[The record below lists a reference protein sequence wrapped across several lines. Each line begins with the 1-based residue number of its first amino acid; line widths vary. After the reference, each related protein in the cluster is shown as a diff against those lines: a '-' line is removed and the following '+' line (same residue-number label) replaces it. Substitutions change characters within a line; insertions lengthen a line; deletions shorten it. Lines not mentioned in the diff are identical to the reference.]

1 MAIDQIK
8 QNIDSQINSVVS
20 SSPVATP
27 PVVEA
32 PKAVV
37 PAEAPSASSESSVTE
52 GKYGAVRS
60 DSFSQS
66 TQLSAGVELSNDP
79 QEVYAGGIVEAGR
92 SAYADL
98 PDSSDDFYLKVKY
111 APVKQYPL
119 RMPDGN
125 VYDVTTS
132 DFRKAM
138 WQFYMDKMGVPAD
151 ADWFGYY
158 YVPEQVRETFVGS
171 MLRAIPNTAKDLG
184 LDLVSTAMRQPAHIF
199 EALGIAPETSAT
211 YDEIIKDIFDGV
223 KDTLH
228 VGDVTEET
236 ANKYGSM
243 TGSAIF
249 TVGAAILSGGSSV
262 AVNTLAAAE
271 AASAYNGIYDSLK
284 NAGYSPSS
292 AFAMSLGGGLGV
304 GLLSRVGNIGE
315 RAMQASAGA
324 GRGLVYAALKNP
336 GELSRMAKLSVPY
349 HALAEAI
356 TEPLQSELEN
366 FMSSG
371 MSLDSLG
378 ENFDER
384 LFEFFSALAI
394 GAGAAYYNS
403 TKMPAYED
411 RVRAYANEMRTNLER
426 IQKAL
431 PYSSKGIITDEVLA
445 DLIAVVNKPEFGRVA
460 YEMMR
465 ESVYGQFDKVPASAK
480 EKMAKTLAKLDS
492 AAALENEYKVLESN
506 LDKLFVGTNMPAEV
520 ESEVRMLLRAVA
532 SWNLAHRG
540 ILPSKFKLPTK
551 ISYEPTRTVKNMS
564 PERARNV
571 AGHTLGD
578 VIFLNPMVPSTP
590 MVDRVP
596 SKKVSGEGGKM
607 SVSRRVLSEVSGT
620 AKGNPNVDQTR
631 RADVAYMRHEVAH
644 WIERRSGLKKVP
656 KFMSAFKRIANSVV
670 PNFTK
675 GKTGTELS
683 EAYAVGLQYAAQK
696 AAAEIGLEGPVGD
709 YIDFMHTML
718 YAQERA
724 QGLQK
729 DVQAYVDVLRATMKQ
744 NAAFVDEMIKGFGS
758 EKLRGAIKEF
768 IKTGDSS
775 LLDAET
781 IKGLNAVLQGVA
793 DAQTQDNLQEVFD
806 SPNQMKDFSRA
817 VANMHRVTANKK
829 VAEMQ
834 ARRDEA
840 VSKAD
845 KIAGVATP
853 EDAIPVDSAEAA
865 FTIDDDEKEGEVKAP
880 VVEEGKP
887 AVKADEPAPAVEDSK
902 PAVKTEK
909 AAADST
915 GGENIKPKEES
926 GKIKDYSSSEDA
938 ELLRFRLLFPAV
950 LQADDVT
957 ALGKPLNVTIPG
969 DEETGMVFKVKAADR
984 KNAERRAKWRRNI
997 ERRIEAV
1004 EKAGKDRGLFSVFD
1018 SNDLWTPEY
1027 ETYLANK
1034 VAGFIEGEK
1043 ASKTEVALYRI
1054 MREYT
1059 LENEKLTSGWT
1070 TEDRSAAYVPLERV
1084 RGTDE
1089 EEARRSK
1096 RIKNNTQTRA
1106 SLYIGEVV
1114 PFISRN
1120 ADYNLAKVD
1129 LLNHMLSGLKDLE
1142 SSEDPLTEAFI
1153 FGMRP
1158 ELVEHYTSNI
1168 EVNGRLSAMRYDARY
1183 KQLSEGLIARI
1194 ESKIAYFQRKAA
1206 AQLIEGQ
1213 MSEEF
1218 VRSAH
1223 RDVNNTKQALLSQS
1237 LWLEKLE
1244 LSVEAA
1250 ALNGLAEDDVVL
1262 VTDYTTGRGITLREA
1277 KDQILKYSRS
1287 VAKLEGDVSLK
1298 EALIKEYHPTSRS
1311 TAEPD
1316 EGSHEVDVKPEGFVP
1331 KHISDMEHAL
1341 AAANAK
1347 IRQSERKNGKPTLSL
1362 KDIDYVDGDGNAIP
1376 MSQIEATV
1384 NSFYKGLVTE
1394 ADNYNDDM
1402 ARVLHRREAMIR
1414 ARDSVVYAGN
1424 TLKYAID
1431 ADNAG
1436 STPYTRRNLAIAQE
1450 RYDSAWRYMNRLALR
1465 NWDFVE
1471 PSGKEFL
1478 PKINKSSGENVS
1490 ESIPRGESQTAVGS
1504 ILNSKVYNPDYFL
1517 PQMRRY
1523 SVDAKPFVQFPS
1535 IAEFFKPK
1543 LGQDYLSEGLV
1554 EKDVWEKAKSEDYP
1568 EGSTDAEAMKQL
1580 ASDFAR
1586 LSPFGSP
1593 RVHQFTTD
1601 PTSIPT
1607 PLEAKGVTLE
1617 DAISKLETFG
1627 ESIPQFDLTKVNNE
1641 AISRYYDDGIMTF
1654 TRVWKALLDQVPSEA
1669 ESTDRKARFR
1679 ELVAIDMAKQLAR
1692 ERLGEYYSREMK
1704 FREDPTLGS
1713 GITSHAIEFDKSKK
1727 GASVKK
1733 ANAEEG
1739 YTFPLAADLLPVGA
1753 QIAFA
1758 KGNKIERAVVTG
1770 RYELDN
1776 GKITYSLYRDIDLDS
1791 LGVDFA
1797 KLSWDLDLFSW
1808 AAVLKD
1814 KGVLASLGRK
1824 MEEWVISSEQM
1835 SKVEIF
1841 GKKPAERHV
1850 RNLMRTYSKF
1860 YSIAGRPNITEL
1872 MAQVWAA
1879 HQEDNSISSQVQR
1892 YLAENA
1898 QSVAMEESD
1907 IPVDDEE
1914 GNFAVFDAPVSE
1926 PKYDPGL
1933 FSVFMGNGFQDA
1945 TLSEL
1950 FQAQLNSEQLNELLP
1965 EDLRRDFGAVEDML
1979 ALMARESDER
1989 SRAEAVNAAMQGLED
2004 YYRRKKMPT
2013 FTSVVSERKAG
2024 QKASLQKQML
2034 DLLKGFAATKTYRP
2048 LYNMAAGSSLDRKLV
2063 MLAGEKAVSGTF
2075 DFIGAA
2081 SDLQQLKE
2089 EQINA
2094 AVSIAVNEVFSG
2106 NRVDFDKWRGS
2117 LKADLIEGEID
2128 GATRKI
2134 SEGEVMSL
2142 YAMKRQS
2149 DTEEAAHAKTVEEYE
2164 ADPEHA
2170 KAVPLPMEEFK
2181 KRNSQFKRAARRY
2194 GGEEGAEALI
2204 SKLSDKSKGFVDI
2217 VGPTVLRH
2225 VSKNPDW
2232 IPAVSF
2238 DSYSRSSWE
2247 SRRHN
2252 KLEYTPAFELVRGN
2266 SDLAALD
2273 YYDSLM
2279 SAISSYALDGSGLKV
2294 QLQNLQKAFDFQSF
2308 DLSKVA
2314 PLTDVEQEIYQ
2325 SMLETSKQL
2334 REELVKKI
2342 GVNQAN
2348 WFIKNIEN
2356 DLSGSALSGDIAQ
2369 TSEAKMFS
2377 RLSRASGASVLML
2390 NVKQFVQGLGNYHR
2404 LLGLSKH
2411 GALKYYT
2418 TDWFKA
2424 VAHTREAW
2432 ALMKQN
2438 PELLRRL
2445 RQSGISEH
2453 TMRLVDENADSLFS
2467 EFQQELLNHGKKK
2480 SANVVSL
2487 LNTLSNKGTKYGLMP
2502 NVLGDMLGL
2511 AWANYIVR
2519 DDVRASVE
2527 AREGGRLRK
2536 MHRGLDDKV
2545 NSEIDAITDKEIA
2558 NFVNGHVS
2566 SSNYMAKSFMTKW
2579 LNKAG
2584 LGAFVMF
2591 TNDQLQSFGSLAQA
2605 IQTWLNGASPEAT
2618 ARAKKDI
2625 IAWLVSTIRFVAI
2638 KAGWYSAL
2646 ASLALGGDLSDDEI
2660 DSMWDASL
2668 AETINQLGGWHQLGN
2683 IGFTPVVRAIIDG
2696 ERLGPSIVPV
2706 SAAGRAISA
2715 GRKGEWWDFTKELSG
2730 MSVAPVIPGLSRVVE
2745 GVMKMSSGNEHE
2757 RRVGTRMVA
2766 GTSETGAMKELGLS
2780 KSKKTGKIQPKKKLK
2795 KDGE

>member
-8 QNIDSQINSVVS
+8 QSIDSQINGVVS

-27 PVVEA
+27 PVVET
-32 PKAVV
+32 PKAAVS
-37 PAEAPSASSESSVTE
+37 AEAPLASPENSVAE
-52 GKYGAVRS
+52 GEYGAVRS
-60 DSFSQS
+60 DSFSPS
-66 TQLSAGVELSNDP
+66 TQLSAGVDLSNNPYD
-79 QEVYAGGIVEAGR
+79 VYTGGVVEAGR
-92 SAYADL
+92 DAYADL
-98 PDSSDDFYLKVKY
+98 PESTDDFYLRVKY

-119 RMPDGN
+119 RMPDGHL
-125 VYDVTTS
+125 YDVTTS

-138 WQFYMDKMGVPAD
+138 WQFYIDKMGVPAD

-171 MLRAIPNTAKDLG
+171 MLRALPNTATELGSDLASF
-184 LDLVSTAMRQPAHIF
+184 VMRLPANAF
-199 EALGIAPETSAT
+199 EAMGIAPETSAA
-211 YDEIIKDIFDGV
+211 YDEIIKDIFNNV

-243 TGSAIF
+243 TGGALF
-249 TVGAAILSGGSSV
+249 TVGAAILSGGSSL

-304 GLLSRVGNIGE
+304 GLLSRAGNVGE
-315 RAMQASAGA
+315 KAMLASAGA

-336 GELSRMAKLSVPY
+336 GELSRMAKMYIPY
-349 HALAEAI
+349 NALAEAI

-411 RVRAYANEMRTNLER
+411 KVRSYANEMRGALER

-465 ESVYGQFDKVPASAK
+465 ESIYGQFDKVPASAK

-492 AAALENEYKVLESN
+492 VAALENEYKVLESN
-506 LDKLFVGTNMPAEV
+506 LDKLFAGTNMPAEV

-540 ILPSKFKLPTK
+540 VLPSKFKLPAK

-564 PERARNV
+564 PERAKSV

-596 SKKVSGEGGKM
+596 SKKVPGEGGNM
-607 SVSRRVLSEVSGT
+607 SVSRRVLSEASGT

-729 DVQAYVDVLRATMKQ
+729 DVQAYVDVLHATMKQ

-781 IKGLNAVLQGVA
+781 IKGLNSVLQGVA
-793 DAQTQDNLQEVFD
+793 DAQTQDNLQTVFD

-840 VSKAD
+840 VAKAD
-845 KIAGVATP
+845 KIVGISIP

-865 FTIDDDEKEGEVKAP
+865 FTVDVDKKEEGVKAP
-880 VVEEGKP
+880 VVEDNKP
-887 AVKADEPAPAVEDSK
+887 AVKAEEPDVG
-902 PAVKTEK
+902 
-909 AAADST
+909 ST
-915 GGENIKPKEES
+915 SGESVKPKEES
-926 GKIKDYSSSEDA
+926 GKIKDYSNSEDA

-969 DEETGMVFKVKAADR
+969 DEETGKVFKVKAADR

-997 ERRIEAV
+997 ERRIDAV
-1004 EKAGKDRGLFSVFD
+1004 EKAGKERGLFSVFD

-1043 ASKTEVALYRI
+1043 ASKTEAELYRI
-1054 MREYT
+1054 MREYS
-1059 LENEKLTSGWT
+1059 LANERLTSGWT
-1070 TEDRSAAYVPLERV
+1070 TEDSSPAYVPLDRV
-1084 RGTDE
+1084 RGTDV
-1089 EEARRSK
+1089 EEASRSK
-1096 RIKNNTQTRA
+1096 RIKDKTKMRT
-1106 SLYIGEVV
+1106 SLYIGEIV

-1120 ADYNLAKVD
+1120 ADYNLAKVE
-1129 LLNHMLSGLKDLE
+1129 LLSDMLSQLQALE
-1142 SSEDPLTEAFI
+1142 SSGDPLTEAFI

-1158 ELVEHYTSNI
+1158 ELVERYTSKQI
-1168 EVNGRLSAMRYDARY
+1168 EVNGRLSAMAYDARY
-1183 KQLSEGLIARI
+1183 KQLSEGLIARA

-1206 AQLIEGQ
+1206 AQMIEGQ
-1213 MSEEF
+1213 MSEDMVE
-1218 VRSAH
+1218 SAR
-1223 RDVNNTKQALLSQS
+1223 RDINSTKQALVSQS
-1237 LWLEKLE
+1237 LWLERLE
-1244 LSVEAA
+1244 SSVDAA
-1250 ALNGLAEDDVVL
+1250 ELNGLTESDVVL
-1262 VTDYTTGRGITLREA
+1262 VTDYVTGKGITLQEA
-1277 KDQILKYSRS
+1277 KDQVLKYSKS
-1287 VAKLEGDVSLK
+1287 VSKLEGDIRRK
-1298 EALIKEYHPTSRS
+1298 EALIKEYHPASRS

-1316 EGSHEVDVKPEGFVP
+1316 EGSSEVDVKPEGFVP
-1331 KHISDMEHAL
+1331 KHISDMEQSL

-1347 IRQSERKNGKPTLSL
+1347 IRQSERKDGKPTLSL
-1362 KDIDYVDGDGNAIP
+1362 KEIDYVDADGNVIP

-1384 NSFYKGLVTE
+1384 NSFYKKLVTD
-1394 ADNYNDDM
+1394 ADNSLEDR
-1402 ARVLHRREAMIR
+1402 ARALQRRESMII

-1431 ADNAG
+1431 ADNSG

-1450 RYDSAWRYMNRLALR
+1450 QYDSAWNHMNRLALR

-1471 PSGKEFL
+1471 PSGRDSL
-1478 PKINKSSGENVS
+1478 PKFNKSSGENVS
-1490 ESIPRGESQTAVGS
+1490 ESVTRGESQTAVGS
-1504 ILNSKVYNPDYFL
+1504 LLNSKAYNPDYFL

-1523 SVDAKPFVQFPS
+1523 SVDAKPFIQFPS

-1554 EKDVWEKAKSEDYP
+1554 EGDVWEKAKSKNYP
-1568 EGSTDAEAMKQL
+1568 EGSSEAEAMKQL

-1607 PLEAKGVTLE
+1607 PLESKGITVE
-1617 DAISKLETFG
+1617 DAISKLETLG
-1627 ESIPQFDLTKVNNE
+1627 EDIPQFDLTKLNNE

-1669 ESTDRKARFR
+1669 GSTDRNARFR

-1704 FREDPTLGS
+1704 FREDPTLGT
-1713 GITSHAIEFDKSKK
+1713 GITPHAVAFDKSEK
-1727 GASVKK
+1727 GSSVKK
-1733 ANAEEG
+1733 ANAKDG
-1739 YTFPLAADLLPVGA
+1739 YTFPLAADILPVGA

-1776 GKITYSLYRDIDLDS
+1776 GKVTYSLYRDIDLGS

-1824 MEEWVISSEQM
+1824 MEEWVISSDQM

-1850 RNLMRTYSKF
+1850 RNLMNTYSKF

-1898 QSVAMEESD
+1898 PSVALEEGN
-1907 IPVDDEE
+1907 IPVDDED
-1914 GNFAVFDAPVSE
+1914 GDFAVFDAPVSE

-1965 EDLRRDFGAVEDML
+1965 EDIRKDFGAVEDML
-1979 ALMARESDER
+1979 ALMARDSDER
-1989 SRAEAVNAAMQGLED
+1989 SRAEAVSAAMQGLED

-2013 FTSVVSERKAG
+2013 FTSVVAERKEG
-2024 QKASLQKQML
+2024 QKESLQKQML
-2034 DLLKGFAATKTYRP
+2034 DLRDGFAATKTYRS
-2048 LYNMAAGSSLDRKLV
+2048 LYNMAAGSSLDRKLI
-2063 MLAGEKAVSGTF
+2063 MLAGEKAVNGAF

-2128 GATRKI
+2128 GAIRKI

-2149 DTEEAAHAKTVEEYE
+2149 DAEEASHAKSVEEYE

-2170 KAVPLPMEEFK
+2170 KTVPLSMEEFK
-2181 KRNSQFKRAARRY
+2181 NRNSQFKRAARRY
-2194 GGEEGAEALI
+2194 GGEEGAMALI

-2232 IPAVSF
+2232 IPSVTF

-2252 KLEYTPAFELVRGN
+2252 RLEYTPAFELVRGN

-2279 SAISSYALDGSGLKV
+2279 SAISSFALEGSGLKV

-2314 PLTDVEQEIYQ
+2314 PLTDAEQGVYQ
-2325 SMLETSKQL
+2325 SMLEMSKQL

-2356 DLSGSALSGDIAQ
+2356 DLNGSALSGDISQ
-2369 TSEAKMFS
+2369 TPEAKMFS

-2432 ALMKQN
+2432 ELMKQN

-2467 EFQQELLNHGKKK
+2467 EFQQELLNHGKNKA
-2480 SANVVSL
+2480 ANVVSF

-2502 NVLGDMLGL
+2502 NVIGDMLGL

-2519 DDVRASVE
+2519 DDVRSSVE
-2527 AREGGRLRK
+2527 AREGSRLRK
-2536 MHRGLDDKV
+2536 MYRGMNDEI
-2545 NSEIDAITDKEIA
+2545 NSEIDAMTDKEIA
-2558 NFVNGHVS
+2558 NFVNSHVS

-2579 LNKAG
+2579 LNKSG
-2584 LGAFVMF
+2584 LGALVMF

-2605 IQTWLNGASPEAT
+2605 IQTLLNETSPDVAE
-2618 ARAKKDI
+2618 RAKKDI
-2625 IAWLVSTIRFVAI
+2625 IAWVVSTIRFVAI
-2638 KAGWYSAL
+2638 KAGWYAAL
-2646 ASLALGGDLSDDEI
+2646 ASLALGGDLSDDEV
-2660 DSMWDASL
+2660 DRMWDASL

-2683 IGFTPVVRAIIDG
+2683 IGFTPIIRAIIDG

-2745 GVMKMSSGNEHE
+2745 GVMRMTSDNEHE
-2757 RRVGTRMVA
+2757 QRVGARMVM

>member
-8 QNIDSQINSVVS
+8 QSIDSQINSVVS

-27 PVVEA
+27 PVVEV

-37 PAEAPSASSESSVTE
+37 PAEAPSVSPE
-52 GKYGAVRS
+52 GSDAGGEYGAVRR
-60 DSFSQS
+60 DSFTPSA
-66 TQLSAGVELSNDP
+66 QLSTGVNLSNDP
-79 QEVYAGGIVEAGR
+79 RDVYTGGIVEAGR
-92 SAYADL
+92 DAYADL

-171 MLRAIPNTAKDLG
+171 MLRAIPNTATALG
-184 LDLVSTAMRQPAHIF
+184 SDLVGAVLRAPANAF
-199 EALGIAPETSAT
+199 EAMGITPETSAA
-211 YDEIIKDIFDGV
+211 YDEIIKDIFDNV

-236 ANKYGSM
+236 ANRYGSM
-243 TGSAIF
+243 TGSALF

-292 AFAMSLGGGLGV
+292 AFAMSVGGGLGV
-304 GLLSRVGNIGE
+304 GLLSRVGNVGE
-315 RAMQASAGA
+315 KAMRAAAGA

-336 GELSRMAKLSVPY
+336 GELSRMAKLAVPY

-371 MSLDSLG
+371 MSMESLG

-411 RVRAYANEMRTNLER
+411 RVRSYANEMRATLER

-431 PYSSKGIITDEVLA
+431 PNSSKGIITDEVLA
-445 DLIAVVNKPEFGRVA
+445 DLITVVNKPEFGRVA

-465 ESVYGQFDKVPASAK
+465 ESIYGQFDKVPASAK
-480 EKMAKTLAKLDS
+480 QKMAKTLAKLDS
-492 AAALENEYKVLESN
+492 VAALENEYKVLESN
-506 LDKLFVGTNMPAEV
+506 LDKLFAGTNLPAEV

-532 SWNLAHRG
+532 SWNLVHRG
-540 ILPSKFKLPTK
+540 VLPSKFKLPAK

-564 PERARNV
+564 PEKARNV

-596 SKKVSGEGGKM
+596 SSKVSGESGKM
-607 SVSRRVLSEVSGT
+607 STSRRVLSEVSGT

-644 WIERRSGLKKVP
+644 WIERRSGLKNVP

-696 AAAEIGLEGPVGD
+696 AAEEIGLEGPVGD

-744 NAAFVDEMIKGFGS
+744 NAAFIDEMIKGFGS

-793 DAQTQDNLQEVFD
+793 DAQTQDNLQTMFD

-840 VSKAD
+840 VAKAD
-845 KIAGVATP
+845 KIVGIATP
-853 EDAIPVDSAEAA
+853 EDASPIDSAEAA
-865 FTIDDDEKEGEVKAP
+865 FTIGISDKEEEAKAP
-880 VVEEGKP
+880 VVEDGKP
-887 AVKADEPAPAVEDSK
+887 EVKAEEP
-902 PAVKTEK
+902 
-909 AAADST
+909 AADST
-915 GGENIKPKEES
+915 GSENIETKEES
-926 GKIKDYSSSEDA
+926 GKIKDYSTSEDA

-969 DEETGMVFKVKAADR
+969 DEETGKVFKVKAADR

-997 ERRIEAV
+997 ERRIDAV
-1004 EKAGKDRGLFSVFD
+1004 EKAGKERGLFSVFD

-1043 ASKTEVALYRI
+1043 ASKTEAELYRI
-1054 MREYT
+1054 MREYS
-1059 LENEKLTSGWT
+1059 LANERLTSGWT
-1070 TEDRSAAYVPLERV
+1070 TEDSSPAYIPLDRV
-1084 RGTDE
+1084 KGSDE

-1096 RIKNNTQTRA
+1096 RIKDKTQMRA
-1106 SLYIGEVV
+1106 SLYVGEVV

-1120 ADYNLAKVD
+1120 ADYNLAKAE
-1129 LLNHMLSGLKDLE
+1129 LLSDMLSQLKALE
-1142 SSEDPLTEAFI
+1142 SSGDSLTEAFI

-1158 ELVEHYTSNI
+1158 ELVEQYTSQI

-1183 KQLSEGLIARI
+1183 KQLSEGLIART

-1213 MSEEF
+1213 MGEDTVE
-1218 VRSAH
+1218 SAR
-1223 RDVNNTKQALLSQS
+1223 RDINSTKQALVSQS
-1237 LWLEKLE
+1237 LWLERLE
-1244 LSVEAA
+1244 SSVEAA
-1250 ALNGLAEDDVVL
+1250 ELNGLAENDVVL
-1262 VTDYTTGRGITLREA
+1262 VTDYTTGQGITLKEA
-1277 KDQILKYSRS
+1277 KDQVLKYSKS
-1287 VAKLEGDVSLK
+1287 VSKLEGDVRRK
-1298 EALIKEYHPTSRS
+1298 EALIKEYRPASRS

-1316 EGSHEVDVKPEGFVP
+1316 EGSPDVDVKPEGFVP
-1331 KHISDMEHAL
+1331 KHISDMEQSL
-1341 AAANAK
+1341 AAANAR
-1347 IRQSERKNGKPTLSL
+1347 IRQSERKDGKPTLSL
-1362 KDIDYVDGDGNAIP
+1362 KEIDYVDGDGNVIP

-1384 NSFYKGLVTE
+1384 NSFYKKLVVD
-1394 ADNYNDDM
+1394 ADNSLEDM
-1402 ARVLHRREAMIR
+1402 ARVLHRREAMID
-1414 ARDSVVYAGN
+1414 ARNSVIYAGN

-1431 ADNAG
+1431 ADNSG

-1450 RYDSAWRYMNRLALR
+1450 QYDSAWNYMNRLALR
-1465 NWDFVE
+1465 NWDYVE
-1471 PSGKEFL
+1471 PSGRALL

-1504 ILNSKVYNPDYFL
+1504 LLNSKAYNPDYFL

-1523 SVDAKPFVQFPS
+1523 SIVAPSVQFPS

-1543 LGQDYLSEGLV
+1543 SGQDYLSEGLV
-1554 EKDVWEKAKSEDYP
+1554 EKDVWEKAKSKNYP
-1568 EGSTDAEAMKQL
+1568 EGSSEAEAMKQL
-1580 ASDFAR
+1580 SSDFAR

-1607 PLEAKGVTLE
+1607 PLESKGVTLE
-1617 DAISKLETFG
+1617 EAISKLEALG
-1627 ESIPQFDLTKVNNE
+1627 EDIPQFDLTKLNNE

-1654 TRVWKALLDQVPSEA
+1654 TRVWKALLDQIPSEA
-1669 ESTDRKARFR
+1669 GSTDRNARFR
-1679 ELVAIDMAKQLAR
+1679 ELVVIDMAKQLAR

-1704 FREDPTLGS
+1704 FREDPTLGT
-1713 GITSHAIEFDKSKK
+1713 GITPHAVAFDKSKK
-1727 GASVKK
+1727 GSSVKK
-1733 ANAEEG
+1733 ANAKEG
-1739 YTFPLAADLLPVGA
+1739 YTFPLAADVLPVGA

-1808 AAVLKD
+1808 ASVLKNKD
-1814 KGVLASLGRK
+1814 VLASMGRK
-1824 MEEWVISSEQM
+1824 MEEWVISSDQM

-1850 RNLMRTYSKF
+1850 RQLMKAYSKF
-1860 YSIAGRPNITEL
+1860 YSIVGRPNITEL

-1879 HQEDNSISSQVQR
+1879 HQEDNSISAQVQR
-1892 YLAENA
+1892 YLSENA
-1898 QSVAMEESD
+1898 ESVA
-1907 IPVDDEE
+1907 IEE
-1914 GNFAVFDAPVSE
+1914 GNIPTNDEDGDFAVFDAPVSE

-1965 EDLRRDFGAVEDML
+1965 EDMRQDFGTVEDML
-1979 ALMARESDER
+1979 ALMARDSDER
-1989 SRAEAVNAAMQGLED
+1989 SRAEAVSAAMRGLED

-2013 FTSVVSERKAG
+2013 FTSVVSERKEG
-2024 QKASLQKQML
+2024 QKESLQQQML
-2034 DLLKGFAATKTYRP
+2034 DLRDGFAATKTYRP
-2048 LYNMAAGSSLDRKLV
+2048 LYSMAAGSSLDRKLI
-2063 MLAGEKAVSGTF
+2063 MLAGEEAVNGAF

-2149 DTEEAAHAKTVEEYE
+2149 DAEEASHAKVVEEYE
-2164 ADPEHA
+2164 ADPVHA
-2170 KAVPLPMEEFK
+2170 KTVPLSMEEFK
-2181 KRNSQFKRAARRY
+2181 NRNSQFKRAARRY
-2194 GGEEGAEALI
+2194 GGEEGATALI

-2232 IPAVSF
+2232 IPSVAF

-2252 KLEYTPAFELVRGN
+2252 KLEYTPTFELVRGD

-2279 SAISSYALDGSGLKV
+2279 SAISSFALDGSGLKV

-2314 PLTDVEQEIYQ
+2314 PLTDAEQEVYR
-2325 SMLETSKQL
+2325 SMLEMSKQL

-2369 TSEAKMFS
+2369 TPEAKMFS

-2418 TDWFKA
+2418 TDWFNA

-2467 EFQQELLNHGKKK
+2467 EFQQELLNHGKNK

-2502 NVLGDMLGL
+2502 NVIGDMLGL
-2511 AWANYIVR
+2511 AWANYVVR
-2519 DDVRASVE
+2519 DDVRSSVE
-2527 AREGGRLRK
+2527 AREVDRLRK
-2536 MHRGLDDKV
+2536 LYRGMNDKI
-2545 NSEIDAITDKEIA
+2545 NSEIDAMTDKEIA
-2558 NFVNGHVS
+2558 NFVNSHVS

-2605 IQTWLNGASPEAT
+2605 IQTWLNGVSPEAT

-2625 IAWLVSTIRFVAI
+2625 IAWVASTIRFVAI

-2646 ASLALGGDLSDDEI
+2646 ASLALGGELSDD
-2660 DSMWDASL
+2660 DVDRMWDASM

-2683 IGFTPVVRAIIDG
+2683 IGFTPVIRAVIDG

-2715 GRKGEWWDFTKELSG
+2715 GRKGEWWDFAKELSG

-2745 GVMKMSSGNEHE
+2745 GVMKMSSDNEHE
-2757 RRVGTRMVA
+2757 QRVGSRMVM